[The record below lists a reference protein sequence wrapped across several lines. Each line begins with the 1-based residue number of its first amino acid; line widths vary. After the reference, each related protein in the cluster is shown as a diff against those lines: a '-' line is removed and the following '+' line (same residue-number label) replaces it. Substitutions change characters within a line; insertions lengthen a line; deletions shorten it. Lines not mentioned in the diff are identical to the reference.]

1 MSCGTHDVAAALSGR
16 EGENMINKIGLVV
29 VIVAGLA
36 FCSKPAQTGAS
47 GSGTLKGGRFAAPF
61 KGFQDA
67 FDSKDY
73 CLALAELRS
82 LMQAY
87 WAESPLA
94 LGNIRFVNG
103 PDNSYGIY
111 EPRPNDVFT
120 AGEPIYIYMEPSGYA
135 IAGDPA
141 GYYEFGFKADFQVAD
156 GSGQVLGGQKDF
168 ANLAFKS
175 WNKNTEISLTFT
187 YTLSGLEKGRYKLIT
202 EVADARSAKQVT
214 AEKTFV
220 IQ

>member
-1 MSCGTHDVAAALSGR
+1 MKRTIAL
-16 EGENMINKIGLVV
+16 
-29 VIVAGLA
+29 GLA
-36 FCSKPAQTGAS
+36 TMVFLAGCSKPANTGAE
-47 GSGTLKGGRFAAPF
+47 KPGGPEGGPLGASYEGFRSAFA
-61 KGFQDA
+61 
-67 FDSKDY
+67 SKDFS
-73 CLALAELRS
+73 LALTELRS
-82 LMQAY
+82 LVEAF
-87 WAESPLA
+87 WAEAPLG

-111 EPRPNDVFT
+111 EPRPIDVFT
-120 AGEPIYIYMEPSGYA
+120 AGEPIYLYMEPSGYA
-135 IAGDPA
+135 ITTNPA
-141 GYYEFGFKADFQVAD
+141 GYHEFGFKADFQVAD